1 MADTGDDMRGKF
13 ITFEGCEGSG
23 KSTQIRLLSEK
34 LTALGVDVLC
44 TREPGGSDVAEQIR
58 KIILD
63 GKNVSMCD
71 ECEALLYAAA
81 RIQHLKEIV
90 EPALECGATVLC
102 DRYVDSSL
110 AYQGYARGLGEAY
123 IEEINSAAL
132 ATYPPD
138 ITLFLNISPEAAF
151 LRKHGADKDDRIEQQ
166 GLEFH
171 KKVYAGY
178 LALAKKYPRICPVE
192 CGGSKWDTA
201 ETIFKILSDKGIIP
215 AI

>member
-1 MADTGDDMRGKF
+1 MRGAF

-34 LTALGVDVLC
+34 LTEAGVDFIV

-90 EPALECGATVLC
+90 EPALAAGKLVIC

-110 AYQGYARGLGEAY
+110 AYQGAARGLGEKY
-123 IEEINSAAL
+123 ISEINSVAL
-132 ATYPPD
+132 NSYPPD
-138 ITLFLNISPEAAF
+138 LTVFLNISPEKAF
-151 LRKHGADKDDRIEQQ
+151 ERKHGADKSDRMEQQ

-171 KKVYAGY
+171 NKVYAGY
-178 LALAKKYPRICPVE
+178 LALVDKYPRICAVE
-192 CGGSKWDTA
+192 CGGTKYETA
-201 ETIFKILSDKGIIP
+201 EKVFSLLKDKGVI
-215 AI
+215 

>member
-1 MADTGDDMRGKF
+1 MRGKF

-34 LTALGVDVLC
+34 LTEAGVDFIV

-90 EPALECGATVLC
+90 EPALAAGKLVIC

-110 AYQGYARGLGEAY
+110 AYQGAARGLGEKY
-123 IEEINSAAL
+123 ISDINSVAL
-132 ATYPPD
+132 SSYPPD
-138 ITLFLNISPEAAF
+138 LTVFLNISPERAF
-151 LRKHGADKDDRIEQQ
+151 ERKHGADKSDRMEQQ

-171 KKVYAGY
+171 DKVYAGY
-178 LALAKKYPRICPVE
+178 LALVSKYPRICAVE
-192 CGGSKWDTA
+192 CGGTKYETA
-201 ETIFKILSDKGIIP
+201 EKVFSLLKDKGVI
-215 AI
+215 

>member
-1 MADTGDDMRGKF
+1 MRGRF

-34 LTALGVDVLC
+34 LTALGVDFIV

-90 EPALECGATVLC
+90 EPALAAGKLVIC

-110 AYQGYARGLGEAY
+110 AYQGAARGLGEKY
-123 IEEINSAAL
+123 VSDINAVAL
-132 ATYPPD
+132 SSYPPD
-138 ITLFLNISPEAAF
+138 LTVFLDISPERAF
-151 LRKHGADKDDRIEQQ
+151 ERKHGADKSDRMEQQ

-171 KKVYAGY
+171 NRVYAGY
-178 LALAKKYPRICPVE
+178 RALLDKYPRICAVE
-192 CGGSKWDTA
+192 CSGTKYETA
-201 ETIFKILSDKGIIP
+201 DKIFSLLKDKGVI
-215 AI
+215 

>member
-1 MADTGDDMRGKF
+1 MRGRF

-34 LTALGVDVLC
+34 LTQAGVDFIV

-63 GKNVSMCD
+63 GKNTAMCD

-81 RIQHLKEIV
+81 RVQHLREIV
-90 EPALECGATVLC
+90 EPALAAGKLVIC

-110 AYQGYARGLGEAY
+110 AYQGAARGLGYEY
-123 IEEINSAAL
+123 VSDINSWAL
-132 ATYPPD
+132 NEYSPD
-138 ITLFLNISPEAAF
+138 LTIFLDISPRAAF
-151 LRKHGADKDDRIEQQ
+151 ERKHGADKNDRIEAL

-171 KKVYAGY
+171 DKVYRGY
-178 LALAKKYPRICPVE
+178 LGLLSVYPRICAVE
-192 CGGSKWDTA
+192 CGGTKW
-201 ETIFKILSDKGIIP
+201 ETNEKIFALLKDKGII
-215 AI
+215 

>member
-1 MADTGDDMRGKF
+1 MRGKF

-34 LTALGVDVLC
+34 LTAAGVDFIV

-63 GKNVSMCD
+63 GGNENMCD

-90 EPALECGATVLC
+90 EPALAVGRLVVC

-110 AYQGYARGLGEAY
+110 VYQGAARGLGAKY
-123 IEEINSAAL
+123 IEEINSVAL
-132 ATYPPD
+132 SKYPPD
-138 ITLFLNISPEAAF
+138 LTVFLNISPDKAF
-151 LRKHGADKDDRIEQQ
+151 ERKHGADLSDRMEKQ
-166 GLEFH
+166 GLQFH
-171 KKVYAGY
+171 MKVYEGY
-178 LALAKKYPRICPVE
+178 LSLLDKYPRICPVE
-192 CGGSKWDTA
+192 CGGTKW
-201 ETIFKILSDKGIIP
+201 ETSEKVFALLKDKGII
-215 AI
+215 